1 MKKFLL
7 LATWLACGPALAQQ
21 GTGWYIGGGLGSTKA
36 DFVSSD
42 FASGTIATG
51 TLVADDDDAGSR
63 FFGGYR
69 FSPNLAVEGGLA
81 FLGSYR
87 LRYNNG
93 GQIAVYDYNASALT
107 VALAG
112 NVPVAGG
119 FSLNGR
125 VGVAFTGSELD
136 LRRDDGNA
144 NPPFCPDSWWY
155 SDCASQSTN
164 FYWGVGAQFDVSR
177 NVGIRVDYDNYGEVG
192 EEFETGRAD
201 IETVSINFV
210 WRF

>member
-1 MKKFLL
+1 MTRTLL
-7 LATWLACGPALAQQ
+7 LALLFACGPALAQ

-36 DFVSSD
+36 DFVSGD
-42 FASGTIATG
+42 FDGTIATG
-51 TLVADDDDAGSR
+51 TRTSDDDDVGSR

-69 FSPNLAVEGGLA
+69 LSPNLAVEGGLA
-81 FLGSYR
+81 FLGSYKH
-87 LRYNNG
+87 RYNDG

-107 VALAG
+107 IALAG
-112 NVPVAGG
+112 NLPVAGG

-125 VGVAFTGSELD
+125 VGVAFTAAELR

-144 NPPFCPDSWWY
+144 ITLFCPDSWWY

-164 FYWGVGAQFDVSR
+164 LYWGLGAQFDVGPRWSVR
-177 NVGIRVDYDNYGEVG
+177 LDYDNYGEVG

-201 IETVSINFV
+201 IETVSVNFV